1 MAVVSMTSGIDQGSP
16 LYDIMMAQSI
26 VPGEQPSYMVAK
38 EIYVSHPLGKKIIDS
53 PIARAM
59 NKRREIVV
67 LEQPDS
73 VAQRFNEV
81 WDELQ
86 ADYYVADCYRLSRIY
101 GISSL
106 AVVPEDGDSKRPL
119 LPEELWKGNIKF
131 NSLDPLNTAGSLVG
145 ILDPNRPD
153 FLKYSS
159 ISVQGKPYAASRAH
173 IQLYENP
180 VYLSFTNSSFGYVG
194 RSAFSRCLY
203 PIQSYLQSMVADN
216 LVMVKSGVLV
226 AKIAQPGSIIDRV
239 QTAAQNIRLNILKGA
254 RTGNTVSIKPDE
266 AIESLDLHY
275 LDYQKQRQNIL
286 ETIALSLDMP
296 AQFLTSDSL
305 SQGFGEGEEDAK
317 LISSYIDRVRLDM
330 KNLYDFMDNIVMH
343 VAWSPEYYESL
354 KTRHKNLPKTY
365 DEFFISCKRSFKA
378 IWPESLEPT
387 KKERVEFQ
395 RISYESILQVF
406 NALERVCEGD
416 NKGQLVE
423 WVVSNLNEME
433 TLFPNKLEI
442 DTAEI
447 SEQSAS
453 GLLQS
458 MGGFNEAGVRQ
469 ASRSEVVPD
478 SQPRKPKA
486 IKGIKEPQKNVSKQ
500 TRLDAK

>member
-1 MAVVSMTSGIDQGSP
+1 MAVISMSSGIDQGSP
-16 LYDIMMAQSI
+16 LYDIMMCQNI
-26 VPGEQPSYMVAK
+26 VPGEQPSYMVCK
-38 EIYVSHPLGKKIIDS
+38 EIYLSHPLGKKIIDS

-67 LEQPDS
+67 LEQPDA
-73 VAQRFNEV
+73 VVQRFNEV
-81 WDELQ
+81 WDDLQ

-106 AVVPEDGDSKRPL
+106 AIVPEDGDTQRPL
-119 LPEELWKGNIKF
+119 QPEELWSGNVRF

-159 ISVQGKPYAASRAH
+159 IAVQGKPYAASRAH

-180 VYLSFTNSSFGYVG
+180 IYLSFTNAAFGYVG
-194 RSAFSRCLY
+194 RSAFCRCLY
-203 PIQSYLQSMVADN
+203 PLQSYLQSMVADN

-226 AKIAQPGSIIDRV
+226 AKISQPGSIIDRV

-254 RTGNTVSIKPDE
+254 RTGNTVSVKPDE

-296 AQFLTSDSL
+296 AQFLTSDAL

-343 VAWSPEYYESL
+343 VAWSPEYYESI
-354 KTRHKNLPKTY
+354 KGRFPGIPKTY

-406 NALERVCEGD
+406 NSLNLVCEGE
-416 NKGQLVE
+416 NKGALVQ

-433 TLFPNKLEI
+433 TLFPNKLEL
-442 DTAEI
+442 DTDEI

-453 GLLQS
+453 GMLQQA
-458 MGGFNEAGVRQ
+458 GGVNEEGVQ
-469 ASRSEVVPD
+469 QKTKSEVVSNP
-478 SQPRKPKA
+478 KPKEPKP
-486 IKGIKEPQKNVSKQ
+486 IKGVKQ
-500 TRLDAK
+500 TRKNVPKQERVK

>member
-1 MAVVSMTSGIDQGSP
+1 MAVINMSGAVAGALNEGSP
-16 LYDIMMAQSI
+16 LYNIMMAQDI
-26 VPGEQPSYMVAK
+26 VPGEQPSYMVCK
-38 EIYVSHPLGKKIIDS
+38 EIYTSHPLGKKIIDS
-53 PIARAM
+53 PISRAM
-59 NKRREIVV
+59 NKRREIIV
-67 LEQPDS
+67 LEAPDA
-73 VAQRFNEV
+73 VVDAFNHA
-81 WDELQ
+81 WDRMHC
-86 ADYYVADCYRLSRIY
+86 DFYVADCYRLSRIY

-106 AVVPEDGDSKRPL
+106 AVMPADGIGTNEPL
-119 LPEELWKGNIKF
+119 SPQELWKGDVKF

-153 FLKYSS
+153 FLKYSR
-159 ISVQGKPYAASRAH
+159 ISVQGKPYAASRTH

-180 VYLSFTNSSFGYVG
+180 IYLSYTNAAYGYVG

-203 PIQSYLQSMVADN
+203 PLQSYLQSMVADN

-226 AKIAQPGSIIDRV
+226 AKISQPGSIIDRV
-239 QTAAQNIRLNILKGA
+239 QQAAQNIRLNILKGA

-275 LDYQKQRQNIL
+275 LDYQKQRMNIL

-296 AQFLTSDSL
+296 AQFMTSDAL

-343 VAWSPEYYESL
+343 VAWNPEYHAAL
-354 KTRHKNLPKTY
+354 KNRFPGVSDNY
-365 DEFFISCKRSFKA
+365 DEWFAQCKRSFKA
-378 IWPESLEPT
+378 IWPEALEPS

-406 NALERVCEGD
+406 NALERVTHGE

-442 DTAEI
+442 DVDDI
-447 SEQSAS
+447 SERSEL
-453 GLLQS
+453 GLDENL
-458 MGGFNEAGVRQ
+458 GGINDAGVQ
-469 ASRSEVVPD
+469 QKSKSEVVT
-478 SQPRKPKA
+478 QPKPKA
-486 IKGIKEPQKNVSKQ
+486 PRSIKGVKENVANK
-500 TRLDAK
+500 

>member
-1 MAVVSMTSGIDQGSP
+1 MAVVELTGGLDNGSP
-16 LYDIMMAQSI
+16 LYNIMLAQNI
-26 VPGEQPSYMVAK
+26 VPGEQPSYMVCK
-38 EIYVSHPLGKKIIDS
+38 EIYTSHPLGKKIIDA

-67 LEQPDS
+67 LEQPDA
-73 VAQRFNEV
+73 VVERFNHV
-81 WDELQ
+81 WDDLQ

-106 AVVPEDGDSKRPL
+106 AIVPEDGDSKRPL
-119 LPEELWKGNIKF
+119 LPEELWKGNVKF

-159 ISVQGKPYAASRAH
+159 IAVQGKPYAASRAH

-180 VYLSFTNSSFGYVG
+180 VYLSYTNAAFGYVG

-203 PIQSYLQSMVADN
+203 PLQSYLQSMLADN

-239 QTAAQNIRLNILKGA
+239 QQAAQNIRLNILKGA
-254 RTGNTVSIKPDE
+254 RTGNTVSVRPDE
-266 AIESLDLHY
+266 SIESLDLHY

-296 AQFLTSDSL
+296 AQFLTSDAL

-330 KNLYDFMDNIVMH
+330 KSLYDFMDNVVMH
-343 VAWSPEYYESL
+343 VAWSPEYYESI
-354 KTRHKNLPKTY
+354 KGRFPGIPKTY
-365 DEFFISCKRSFKA
+365 EEFFISCKRSFKA
-378 IWPESLEPT
+378 IWPESLEPS
-387 KKERVEFQ
+387 KKERVEYQ

-416 NKGQLVE
+416 NKGALVN

-442 DTAEI
+442 DCDEI
-447 SEQSAS
+447 SEQSAE
-453 GLLQS
+453 GLLQP
-458 MGGFNEAGVRQ
+458 MGGVNEAGVRQ
-469 ASRSEVVPD
+469 KSKSEVVTDP
-478 SQPRKPKA
+478 KPKDPKS
-486 IKGIKEPQKNVSKQ
+486 IKGIKERNVSKQ
-500 TRLDAK
+500 DRVQ

>member
-1 MAVVSMTSGIDQGSP
+1 MAVVELTGGLDNGSP
-16 LYDIMMAQSI
+16 LYNIMLAQNI
-26 VPGEQPSYMVAK
+26 VPGEQPSYMVCK
-38 EIYVSHPLGKKIIDS
+38 EIYTSHPLGKKIIDA

-67 LEQPDS
+67 LEQPDA
-73 VAQRFNEV
+73 VVERFNHV
-81 WDELQ
+81 WDDLQ

-106 AVVPEDGDSKRPL
+106 AIVPEDGDSKRPL
-119 LPEELWKGNIKF
+119 LPEELWKGNVKF

-159 ISVQGKPYAASRAH
+159 IAVQGKPYAASRAH

-180 VYLSFTNSSFGYVG
+180 VYLSYTNAAFGYVG

-203 PIQSYLQSMVADN
+203 PLQSYLQSMLADN

-239 QTAAQNIRLNILKGA
+239 QQAAQNIRLNILKGA
-254 RTGNTVSIKPDE
+254 RTGNTVSVRPDE
-266 AIESLDLHY
+266 SIESLDLHY

-296 AQFLTSDSL
+296 AQFLTSDAL

-330 KNLYDFMDNIVMH
+330 KSLYDFMDNVVMH
-343 VAWSPEYYESL
+343 VAWSPEYYESI
-354 KTRHKNLPKTY
+354 KTRHKGIPKTY
-365 DEFFISCKRSFKA
+365 EEFFISCKRSFKA
-378 IWPESLEPT
+378 IWPESLEPS
-387 KKERVEFQ
+387 KKERVEYQ

-416 NKGQLVE
+416 NKGALVN

-442 DTAEI
+442 DCDEI
-447 SEQSAS
+447 SEQSAE
-453 GLLQS
+453 GLLQP
-458 MGGFNEAGVRQ
+458 MGGINEAGVRQ
-469 ASRSEVVPD
+469 KTKSEVVTDP
-478 SQPRKPKA
+478 KPKDPKS
-486 IKGIKEPQKNVSKQ
+486 IKGIKERNVSKQ
-500 TRLDAK
+500 DRVQ

>member
-1 MAVVSMTSGIDQGSP
+1 MAIVELTGGLSEGSP
-16 LYDIMMAQSI
+16 LYDIMMARDI
-26 VPGEQPSYMVAK
+26 IPGEQPGYMTCK
-38 EIYVSHPLGKKIIDS
+38 TLYTSHPLAKKIIDA
-53 PIARAM
+53 PVARAM
-59 NKRREIVV
+59 NKRREIIV
-67 LEQPDS
+67 LEQPDA
-73 VAQRFNEV
+73 VVDRFNDI
-81 WDELQ
+81 WDDLQ

-106 AVVPEDGDSKRPL
+106 AVVPEDGNTQQPL
-119 LPEELWKGNIKF
+119 QPEELWKGNIKF
-131 NSLDPLNTAGSLVG
+131 NSLDPLNTSGSLVG

-159 ISVQGKPYAASRAH
+159 IAVQGKPYAPSRAH

-180 VYLSFTNSSFGYVG
+180 VYLSYTNSAFGYVG

-203 PIQSYLQSMVADN
+203 PLQSYLQSMVADN

-239 QTAAQNIRLNILKGA
+239 QQAAQNIRLNILKGA
-254 RTGNTVSIKPDE
+254 RTGNTVSVRPDE

-296 AQFLTSDSL
+296 AQFLTSDAL

-354 KTRHKNLPKTY
+354 KKRHPGIPKTY
-365 DEFFISCKRSFKA
+365 EEFFISCKRSFKA
-378 IWPESLEPT
+378 IWPESLEPS

-406 NALERVCEGD
+406 NALERVCEGE
-416 NKGQLVE
+416 NKGQLTQ
-423 WVVSNLNEME
+423 WVVSNLNEMDS
-433 TLFPNKLEI
+433 LFPNKLEI
-442 DTAEI
+442 DCEEI
-447 SEQSAS
+447 SQQSLE
-453 GLLQS
+453 GLLEPV
-458 MGGFNEAGVRQ
+458 GGFNEEGVRQ
-469 ASRSEVVPD
+469 KTRSEVVPQ
-478 SQPRKPKA
+478 SQPRKPKP
-486 IKGIKEPQKNVSKQ
+486 IKGIKEPKQNV
-500 TRLDAK
+500 AKENR